1 MKASKI
7 AISVAATMFAAA
19 AMAAPVSPVNDKVQE
34 TKAEIARLKAQYE
47 AERKPLG
54 IADEAGVYVLTDE
67 GKKIEA
73 LEAKLRKLNGEP
85 PAKATRT
92 AMMSGWGLKPLGDP
106 GELKL
111 PSEFRN
117 KPSLGKAP
125 KRMPGLKLYGGG
137 VKARIFVETNNKSVH
152 DLADEFAWHLSQ
164 MTGADFAAESGGA
177 ADAKGPAVVFR
188 HDDGNKERARV
199 WCDGDVLYVGG
210 TGPGVGHATTYVL
223 EALGCRY
230 LWPGEAGKV
239 VPRRTEVTL
248 PEITLDMK
256 PALKIRGV
264 RDYGTGAPGSRWY
277 ESLSDVGFVPE
288 EFARR
293 RAAAHPDRRGNCVF
307 WRWHGVNDTKS
318 VLGYT
323 SEEASYR
330 WGHYYGGYPEK
341 YSKTHPEWFALQPD
355 GTRTKASMSRPTF
368 CMSQAALADE
378 TAKNLVAGFKANPR
392 YLALS
397 ACLPDG
403 GYFSPCMC
411 EACRRMDPANAPS
424 CKIQFFTPY
433 RRYDEYVSLTDRT
446 FDFFNRV
453 AAGVVAEMPG
463 KKVCVYAYSN
473 YCQPPVKTV
482 PHPALVIL
490 SVAGSY
496 VSPESRDGAR
506 KNLAA
511 WSQFGNEFLW
521 RPNALAG
528 YRTTVIQNF
537 SRPIFEDMEL
547 FKVNGLVGT
556 DFDCMDDSWATK
568 GLVYYML
575 ARSFLNPDH
584 LDYDTVYADYLGS
597 GFGPAAG
604 AMREWFDSLAADM
617 GMPDYIAKLDV
628 AKYDEILTRAEA
640 AAADRP
646 DVLRRL
652 GIMRTGLAYT
662 MWRQKEA
669 NCPGD
674 KEAKLAVQRGFYGFI
689 HEVAATPDGLVAVN
703 PTPIGFLD
711 HFLRPYLKSLRK
723 QKVPESRGASTPAG
737 KNML

>member
-1 MKASKI
+1 MKK
-7 AISVAATMFAAA
+7 VVGAAA
-19 AMAAPVSPVNDKVQE
+19 CIVACMAAFGAAPKAKVD
-34 TKAEIARLKAQYE
+34 ADGLRSEIARLKAQYE
-47 AERKPLG
+47 AEKKPLG
-54 IADEAGVYVLTDE
+54 IADEAGVYVLTEE
-67 GKKIEA
+67 GRKLEA
-73 LEAKLRKLNGEP
+73 LETRLRKATGEP

-92 AMMSGWGLKPLGDP
+92 AIMSGWGLDPLGKP
-106 GELKL
+106 GTLKL
-111 PSEFRN
+111 PTEFRN

-125 KRMPGLKLYGGG
+125 KRAPGLKLFGEG
-137 VKARIFVETNNKSVH
+137 VKARIFVETSDKSVRA
-152 DLADEFAWHLSQ
+152 LAEEFAWHLLQ
-164 MTGADFAAESGGA
+164 MTGAEFAVEAGVA
-177 ADAKGPAVVFR
+177 ADAKGPAVAFR
-188 HDDGNKERARV
+188 HEDGEKERAHV
-199 WCDGDVLYVGG
+199 WREGNVLYVGG

-230 LWPGEAGKV
+230 VWPGESGKV
-239 VPRRTEVTL
+239 IPKCSEVTL
-248 PEITLDMK
+248 PDISLDMK

-277 ESLSDVGFVPE
+277 VSLCDAGFVPE
-288 EFARR
+288 EFARQ
-293 RAAAHPDRRGNCVF
+293 RAAAHTDRKGNRGF

-323 SEEASYR
+323 SDEANYR

-355 GTRTKASMSRPTF
+355 GTRTKAKMARPTF
-368 CMSQAALADE
+368 CMSQTAFSDE
-378 TAKNLVAGFKANPR
+378 TAKNIVANFKANPH

-411 EACRRMDPANAPS
+411 EACRRMDPPNAPK

-433 RRYDEYVSLTDRT
+433 RRYDDYVSLTDRT

-482 PHPALVIL
+482 PNPALVIL
-490 SVAGSY
+490 SVAGNY
-496 VSPESRDGAR
+496 VSPDAR
-506 KNLAA
+506 SSARQNLAA
-511 WSQFGNEFLW
+511 WSQFGNELLW

-537 SRPIFEDMEL
+537 SRQIFEDMSL
-547 FKVNGLVGT
+547 FRVNGLVGT
-556 DFDCMDDSWATK
+556 DFDCMDDSWSTK

-575 ARSFLNPDH
+575 ARSFLNPDN
-584 LDYDTVYADYLGS
+584 LDYDTIYADYLDAA
-597 GFGPAAG
+597 FGPAAG
-604 AMREWFDSLAADM
+604 AMRGWFDSLASDM
-617 GMPDYIAKLDV
+617 GMPDYIAKLDI
-628 AKYDEILTRAEA
+628 AKYGAMLARAEA
-640 AAADRP
+640 AAAGRP

-652 GIMRTGLAYT
+652 KIMRTGLDYST
-662 MWRQKEA
+662 WKQREA
-669 NCPGD
+669 NCPND
-674 KEAKLAVQRGFYGFI
+674 NAAKLAVQKGFYEFI
-689 HEVAATPDGLVAVN
+689 HAVSATPDGIVAVN

-711 HFLRPYLKSLRK
+711 HFLQPYLKTLK
-723 QKVPESRGASTPAG
+723 AK
-737 KNML
+737 

>member
-1 MKASKI
+1 MKK
-7 AISVAATMFAAA
+7 VVGAAA
-19 AMAAPVSPVNDKVQE
+19 CIVACMAAFGAAPKAKVD
-34 TKAEIARLKAQYE
+34 AAGLRSEIARLKAQYE
-47 AERKPLG
+47 AEKKPLG
-54 IADEAGVYVLTDE
+54 IADEAGVYVLTEE
-67 GKKIEA
+67 GRK
-73 LEAKLRKLNGEP
+73 LEELETRLRKLTGEP

-92 AMMSGWGLKPLGDP
+92 AMMSGWGLEPLGEP
-106 GELKL
+106 GTLKL
-111 PSEFRN
+111 PTEFRN

-125 KRMPGLKLYGGG
+125 KRAPGLKLFGGG
-137 VKARIFVETNNKSVH
+137 VKARIFVETSNKSVRA
-152 DLADEFAWHLSQ
+152 LAEEFAWHLSQ
-164 MTGADFAAESGGA
+164 MTGADFAVETGA
-177 ADAKGPAVVFR
+177 AAAAKGPAVAFR
-188 HDDGNKERARV
+188 YEDGEKERAHV
-199 WCDGDVLYVGG
+199 WREGNVLYVGG

-230 LWPGEAGKV
+230 VWPGESGKV
-239 VPRRTEVTL
+239 IPKRSEVTL
-248 PEITLDMK
+248 PEIALDMK

-277 ESLSDVGFVPE
+277 VSLCDAGFVPE
-288 EFARR
+288 EFARQ
-293 RAAAHPDRRGNCVF
+293 RAAAHTDRKGNRGF

-323 SEEASYR
+323 SEEANYR

-355 GTRTKASMSRPTF
+355 GTRTKAKMARPTF
-368 CMSQAALADE
+368 CMSQTAFSDE
-378 TAKNLVAGFKANPR
+378 TAKNLVASFKANR
-392 YLALS
+392 HYLALS

-411 EACRRMDPANAPS
+411 ESCRRMDPPNAPK

-433 RRYDEYVSLTDRT
+433 RRYDDYVSLTDRT

-490 SVAGSY
+490 SVAGNY
-496 VSPESRDGAR
+496 ASPDAR
-506 KNLAA
+506 NSARQNLAA
-511 WSQFGNEFLW
+511 WSQFGNELLW

-537 SRPIFEDMEL
+537 SRPIFEDMSL

-556 DFDCMDDSWATK
+556 DFDCMDDSWSTK

-575 ARSFLNPDH
+575 ARSFLNPDN
-584 LDYDTVYADYLGS
+584 LDYDTIYADYLNAA
-597 GFGPAAG
+597 FGPAAG
-604 AMREWFDSLAADM
+604 AMRGWFDSLASDM

-628 AKYDEILTRAEA
+628 AKYGAILARAEA
-640 AAADRP
+640 AAAGRA

-652 GIMRTGLAYT
+652 RIMRTGLDYT
-662 MWRQKEA
+662 TWKQREA
-669 NCPGD
+669 NCPND
-674 KEAKLAVQRGFYGFI
+674 KAAKLAVQKGFYEFI
-689 HEVAATPDGLVAVN
+689 HAVSATPDGIVAVN

-711 HFLRPYLKSLRK
+711 HFLKPYLKSLK
-723 QKVPESRGASTPAG
+723 AK
-737 KNML
+737 